1 MGFESE
7 LQPYPLPSGLHIIPE
22 HLLDTRPDDEIDHTL
37 LHPSPII
44 SEKNIF
50 FFWHRGFTQMHPYAQ
65 RNIRAWHR
73 RFSPSGWTIR
83 VLDRL
88 PDSPLNVANYLDI
101 TDPGTFPRAFCD
113 GTIGGDYAP
122 QHTSDLV
129 RWPLLLKYGG
139 IYADVGMMQIGD
151 LERLWNATIGDP
163 SSPYE
168 VLSYSAGPPDSYSLA
183 NYFLC
188 ARPNNPLFLRCHK
201 LLLELWAADG
211 GRTDTEGMHTS
222 PLLKGVPM
230 MGSKSS
236 FTIVE
241 EGKETIGPE
250 EVSRML
256 TDYII
261 QGQVMTMVMALVDPE
276 DGWNGPEYVSRH
288 IYAPDYMLHS
298 QLINEL
304 TAWDGNKAYS
314 LLSLPMP
321 KTGEAETDEQKE
333 ARTIVERCLTESFGF
348 KLAHGLIIRVL
359 GQTLGS
365 LWRKNTGSDIAPGT
379 YAAWLRYGMVHWN
392 QDGIPPTVKFR
403 AIEPFKTGPL
413 LR

>member
-1 MGFESE
+1 MPLNQDQTPTTQLHHTMGFESE

-163 SSPYE
+163 SSIAWQTIFSVPAPTIPYFCAAINCYS
-168 VLSYSAGPPDSYSLA
+168 SYGP
-183 NYFLC
+183 
-188 ARPNNPLFLRCHK
+188 RMV
-201 LLLELWAADG
+201 E
-211 GRTDTEGMHTS
+211 GRT
-222 PLLKGVPM
+222 PRACIPARC
-230 MGSKSS
+230 
-236 FTIVE
+236 
-241 EGKETIGPE
+241 
-250 EVSRML
+250 SR
-256 TDYII
+256 
-261 QGQVMTMVMALVDPE
+261 
-276 DGWNGPEYVSRH
+276 
-288 IYAPDYMLHS
+288 
-298 QLINEL
+298 
-304 TAWDGNKAYS
+304 AY
-314 LLSLPMP
+314 
-321 KTGEAETDEQKE
+321 
-333 ARTIVERCLTESFGF
+333 R
-348 KLAHGLIIRVL
+348 
-359 GQTLGS
+359 
-365 LWRKNTGSDIAPGT
+365 
-379 YAAWLRYGMVHWN
+379 
-392 QDGIPPTVKFR
+392 
-403 AIEPFKTGPL
+403 
-413 LR
+413 